1 MLLILNSCSSNSELE
16 IIDFPNN
23 DTIEV
28 TQIEEVFEDCLV
40 LTKTDEV
47 SDSTEQGYNIFD
59 GYEYANFKLDYFHTE
74 GYSTGDRY
82 WYEII
87 IIDSLLILNF
97 NSPQNDDW
105 NYISY
110 QKQIILYEELENI
123 KQVVDDAKIHQKT
136 EGIPHWSDWS
146 GSGYGENRLYIES
159 EKFNIAGGMIYNCMG
174 YGAEDSRST
183 IQKEKDES
191 TTIGGNYELLFKE
204 LEKLFENLPFLIEDK
219 NNR

>member
-1 MLLILNSCSSNSELE
+1 MKIIFYTLLILLLSSSCSSNFELE
-16 IIDFPNN
+16 KIDLPNN
-23 DTIEV
+23 DTLKLVEV
-28 TQIEEVFEDCLV
+28 EEVF
-40 LTKTDEV
+40 
-47 SDSTEQGYNIFD
+47 DSTKQTNSVFE
-59 GYEYANFKLDYFHTE
+59 GYEYANFKLNYFQTE
-74 GYSTGDRY
+74 GYSTRDRY

-87 IIDSLLILNF
+87 IVDSLLILNF

-123 KQVVDDAKIHQKT
+123 KQVVDDAKTHQKT

-183 IQKEKDES
+183 IQKEKEES
-191 TTIGGNYELLFKE
+191 TTIGGDYELLFTE
-204 LEKLFENLPFLIEDK
+204 LEKLFESLPFLMEDK
-219 NNR
+219 DRKY